1 MSIKRLLILL
11 LLMGGCSENPL
22 DPDDTVDP
30 EAFLLGDETDDSVT
44 CDDVCDKFD
53 QCFEYDRSTCEAE
66 CQQATPEQ
74 RQAIVDSTCEKLID
88 ALG

>member
-1 MSIKRLLILL
+1 MSIKPLLILL
-11 LLMGGCSENPL
+11 LMAGGCSENPL
-22 DPDDTVDP
+22 DPDEAIDP
-30 EAFLLGDETDDSVT
+30 EAFLLGDGQDKSVT
-44 CDDVCDKFD
+44 CVDVCDKFD

-74 RQAIVDSTCEKLID
+74 RQAIVDSTCEELID